1 MEYLHVEVSTSQ
13 LSKRAGQ
20 PSGDVVRVVRS
31 PGWTTIL
38 CCDGMG
44 SGIKA
49 NVAATL
55 HASRLLELEKQGV
68 SLRDAFARVVGTIH
82 QDRGKTPM
90 YAAMAVA
97 RILHSGEAT
106 VLTYDMPAPIF
117 AGAMHA
123 SLLPQRLF
131 HADAALLGESHCHLN
146 DGEGL
151 CLMSDGITQAG
162 IGTQFRDGWGD
173 EQAARYLDTLLGRKC
188 AFDRVAEELTCRAR
202 QLWCE
207 SRGERQS
214 FARPELSREGVE
226 TLSGVPSQP
235 QRLGDDCTVVFA
247 YCRPG
252 KQLSILTGP
261 PYRPTADREFVERF
275 LATSGWKVVCG
286 ATTSKIVARHLGKEL
301 AMDQDGSLIAPPSY
315 RIEGID
321 LVTEGA
327 VTLTQVYNILEE
339 DPSRYEEWSGV
350 TELCDLLR
358 AADRIHFFVGTA
370 SNPGNLSIAFQQ
382 KGILPRTRTVPLIR
396 ERLTKAGKLVV
407 VDMA

>member
-1 MEYLHVEVSTSQ
+1 MEYLHVEVTESL
-13 LSKRAGQ
+13 LSKRAGK

-44 SGIKA
+44 SGIRA

-55 HASRLLELEKQGV
+55 HASRLLELEKQGL

-82 QDRGKTPM
+82 EDRGKTPM

-117 AGAMHA
+117 AGALHA

-131 HADAALLGESHCHLN
+131 HADAALLGESNCHLN
-146 DGEGL
+146 EGEGI

-162 IGTQFRDGWGD
+162 LGTQFRDGWGS
-173 EQAARYLDTLLGRKC
+173 EQAARFLDTLLAHKTPP
-188 AFDRVAEELTCRAR
+188 DRIPEQLTNRAR
-202 QLWCE
+202 KIW
-207 SRGERQS
+207 GE
-214 FARPELSREGVE
+214 
-226 TLSGVPSQP
+226 
-235 QRLGDDCTVVFA
+235 RLGDDCTVVFA
-247 YCRPG
+247 GCRPG

-261 PYRPTADREFVERF
+261 PYRPTADRDFVGRF
-275 LATSGWKVVCG
+275 LAAPGWKAVCG
-286 ATTSKIVARHLGKEL
+286 ATTAKIVARHLGKEL
-301 AMDQDGSLIAPPSY
+301 GMDESDPMIAPPSY

-321 LVTEGA
+321 LCTEGA

-370 SNPGNLSIAFQQ
+370 SNPGNASIAFQQ

>member
-1 MEYLHVEVSTSQ
+1 LVA
-13 LSKRAGQ
+13 KRAGQ

-44 SGIKA
+44 SGIRA

-82 QDRGKTPM
+82 EGRGKTPM

-117 AGAMHA
+117 AGVLHA

-146 DGEGL
+146 PGEGI
-151 CLMSDGITQAG
+151 CMTSDGITQAG
-162 IGTQFRDGWGD
+162 IGTQFRDGWGG
-173 EQAARYLDTLLGRKC
+173 EQAARYLDALLGRK
-188 AFDRVAEELTCRAR
+188 VALDKIAERLTNRALEL
-202 QLWCE
+202 W
-207 SRGERQS
+207 GER
-214 FARPELSREGVE
+214 P
-226 TLSGVPSQP
+226 
-235 QRLGDDCTVVFA
+235 GDDCTAVFA
-247 YCRPG
+247 HCRPG
-252 KQLSILTGP
+252 KQLSLLTGP

-275 LATSGWKVVCG
+275 LSTSGWKVVCG
-286 ATTSKIVARHLGKEL
+286 ATTSKIVARHLGKDL
-301 AMDQDGSLIAPPSY
+301 ALDHDGSLIAPPSY

-339 DPSRYEEWSGV
+339 DPARYEEWSGV

-370 SNPGNLSIAFQQ
+370 SNPGHLSIAFQQ
-382 KGILPRTRTVPLIR
+382 KGILPRSRTVPLIR

-407 VDMA
+407 IDMA

>member
-1 MEYLHVEVSTSQ
+1 
-13 LSKRAGQ
+13 
-20 PSGDVVRVVRS
+20 
-31 PGWTTIL
+31 
-38 CCDGMG
+38 MG

-82 QDRGKTPM
+82 QDRGKTSM
-90 YAAMAVA
+90 YAAITVA

-106 VLTYDMPAPIF
+106 VLTYDMPEPVF
-117 AGAMHA
+117 VGAQHA

-146 DGEGL
+146 AGEGI

-162 IGTQFRDGWGD
+162 LGTQFRDGWGS
-173 EQAARYLDTLLGRKC
+173 EQAARFLDSLVGRKC
-188 AFDRVAEELTCRAR
+188 AFSNVPEELTTRAR
-202 QLWCE
+202 QLW
-207 SRGERQS
+207 GE
-214 FARPELSREGVE
+214 
-226 TLSGVPSQP
+226 
-235 QRLGDDCTVVFA
+235 RLGDDCTTVFA
-247 YCRPG
+247 HCRPG

-261 PYRPTADREFVERF
+261 PYRSSADREFVERF

-286 ATTSKIVARHLGKEL
+286 ATTSKIVARHLGRE
-301 AMDQDGSLIAPPSY
+301 MTMEQDVSLIAPPSY

-358 AADRIHFFVGTA
+358 AADRVHFFVGTA

>member
-1 MEYLHVEVSTSQ
+1 MEYLHVEVETSQ
-13 LSKRAGQ
+13 FPKRAGQ

-31 PGWTTIL
+31 PDWTTVI

-55 HASRLLELEKQGV
+55 HAARLLELEKQGV

-82 QDRGKTPM
+82 EARGKTPM

-117 AGAMHA
+117 AGSLHA

-146 DGEGL
+146 AGDGI

-173 EQAARYLDTLLGRKC
+173 EQAARYLDALLGRMGST
-188 AFDRVAEELTCRAR
+188 DQVASGLTSRAR
-202 QLWCE
+202 QLW
-207 SRGERQS
+207 GD
-214 FARPELSREGVE
+214 
-226 TLSGVPSQP
+226 
-235 QRLGDDCTVVFA
+235 RLGDDCTAVFA
-247 YCRPG
+247 HCRPG
-252 KQLSILTGP
+252 KQLSLLTGP
-261 PYRPTADREFVERF
+261 PYRPTADREFVEQF

-370 SNPGNLSIAFQQ
+370 SNPGNMSIAFQQ

-407 VDMA
+407 VDLA

>member
-1 MEYLHVEVSTSQ
+1 MEYLHVEIATS
-13 LSKRAGQ
+13 LLPKRAGK

-82 QDRGKTPM
+82 EDRGKTPM

-106 VLTYDMPAPIF
+106 VLTYDMPPPIF
-117 AGAMHA
+117 AGALHA

-131 HADAALLGESHCHLN
+131 HADGALLGESHCHLGT
-146 DGEGL
+146 DEGI
-151 CLMSDGITQAG
+151 CLFSDGITQAG
-162 IGTQFRDGWGD
+162 IGTHYRDGWGP
-173 EQAARYLDTLLGRKC
+173 EQAARFLDALLARKS
-188 AFDRVAEELTCRAR
+188 AFERIPDELTSRAR
-202 QLWCE
+202 QLW
-207 SRGERQS
+207 GE
-214 FARPELSREGVE
+214 
-226 TLSGVPSQP
+226 
-235 QRLGDDCTVVFA
+235 RLGDDCTAVFA
-247 YCRPG
+247 HCRPG
-252 KQLSILTGP
+252 KQLSIMTGP
-261 PYRPTADREFVERF
+261 PYRPSADRDFVERF
-275 LATSGWKVVCG
+275 LATPGWKAVCG
-286 ATTSKIVARHLGKEL
+286 ATTAKIVARHLGKEL
-301 AMDQDGSLIAPPSY
+301 GMDESDPMIAPPSY

-382 KGILPRTRTVPLIR
+382 KGILPRIRTVPLIR

>member
-1 MEYLHVEVSTSQ
+1 MEYLHVEVETSQ
-13 LSKRAGQ
+13 FSKRAGQ

-31 PGWTTIL
+31 PDWTTVI

-55 HASRLLELEKQGV
+55 HSARLLELEKQGV

-82 QDRGKTPM
+82 EDRGKTPM

-117 AGAMHA
+117 AGSLHA

-146 DGEGL
+146 AGDGI

-173 EQAARYLDTLLGRKC
+173 EQAARYLDALLGRKGSI
-188 AFDRVAEELTCRAR
+188 DQVASGLTSRAR
-202 QLWCE
+202 QLW
-207 SRGERQS
+207 GD
-214 FARPELSREGVE
+214 
-226 TLSGVPSQP
+226 
-235 QRLGDDCTVVFA
+235 RLGDDCTAVFA
-247 YCRPG
+247 HCRPG
-252 KQLSILTGP
+252 KQLSLLTGP
-261 PYRPTADREFVERF
+261 PYRPAADREFVEQF

-301 AMDQDGSLIAPPSY
+301 AMDEDGSLIAPPSY

-407 VDMA
+407 VDLA

>member
-1 MEYLHVEVSTSQ
+1 MEYLHVEVATSQ
-13 LSKRAGQ
+13 LPKRAGQ
-20 PSGDVVRVVRS
+20 PSGDVVRVVRT

-44 SGIKA
+44 SGIRA

-82 QDRGKTPM
+82 EDRGKTPM

-117 AGAMHA
+117 VGEQHA

-146 DGEGL
+146 AGEGI

-162 IGTQFRDGWGD
+162 IGKQFRDGWGD

-188 AFDRVAEELTCRAR
+188 PADQIADELTARAR

-207 SRGERQS
+207 SRGERPGFVQ
-214 FARPELSREGVE
+214 PELSLEG
-226 TLSGVPSQP
+226 SP
-235 QRLGDDCTVVFA
+235 RLGDDCTTVFA
-247 YCRPG
+247 HCRPG
-252 KQLSILTGP
+252 KQLSLFTGP
-261 PYRPTADREFVERF
+261 PYRPSADREFVERF

-301 AMDQDGSLIAPPSY
+301 AMDQDGSLIAPPCY